1 MNPSAEPLAFA
12 VQLRALGYDV
22 PDGDTA
28 SAFDA
33 WRASAMRGAERHVR
47 ADGGTTWV
55 ASGRSGASLAAFEDA
70 AGEVV
75 RVVPFLVAPQT
86 CTVVHRGAATSG
98 TDGSGTV
105 DVSVLGAG
113 PAGAAVALSLWT
125 PHAAAWAAVTPSGAM
140 LEVAVGAVGADC
152 EFAGDRAIE
161 RGGGLAGEPFTPLGA
176 DGFVRLH
183 GTVRAHLLRHN
194 DVTRRAFE
202 TAVVDCGGVDV
213 TVAVDP
219 TALARPFRVGDA
231 VTSVARICG
240 PVLRFAG

>member
-1 MNPSAEPLAFA
+1 MNPSAEPSAFA

-28 SAFDA
+28 QAFA
-33 WRASAMRGAERHVR
+33 VWRAEAVRDAERHVR

-55 ASGRSGASLAAFEDA
+55 ASGRSGASLALFEDT
-70 AGEVV
+70 AGEVT
-75 RVVPFLVAPQT
+75 RVVPFLVAPRT
-86 CTVVHRGAATSG
+86 CTVVHRGASPSG
-98 TDGSGTV
+98 VDGSGTV

-113 PAGAAVALSLWT
+113 PAGAAVAISLWT
-125 PHAAAWAAVTPSGAM
+125 PHAAAWSAATPPGAM
-140 LEVAVGAVGADC
+140 LEVAIGAVGADC
-152 EFAGDRAIE
+152 EFTGGDA
-161 RGGGLAGEPFTPLGA
+161 AEPFTPLGA

-213 TVAVDP
+213 TVAFDP
-219 TALARPFRVGDA
+219 TALARPFRVGDT

-240 PVLRFAG
+240 PVLRHAT

>member
-1 MNPSAEPLAFA
+1 MNPAAEPLAFA

-28 SAFDA
+28 QAFDV
-33 WRASAMRGAERHVR
+33 WRAESVRGAERLVR
-47 ADGGTTWV
+47 TDGGTTWV
-55 ASGRSGASLAAFEDA
+55 SSGRSGASLAVFEDA
-70 AGEVV
+70 AGDVT

-98 TDGSGTV
+98 VDGSGTV

-125 PHAAAWAAVTPSGAM
+125 PHAAAWAAATPPGAM
-140 LEVAVGAVGADC
+140 LEVAIGAVGADC
-152 EFAGDRAIE
+152 EFTGDRAIG
-161 RGGGLAGEPFTPLGA
+161 RNGGSAAEPITPLGT

-213 TVAVDP
+213 TVAFDP
-219 TALARPFRVGDA
+219 TALARPFRVGDT

-240 PVLRFAG
+240 PVLRHAT